1 MSVTNH
7 PVTTN
12 ILVVCAAAIIVIA
25 GLKYAAPMLIPFM
38 LSVFLAVIMLP
49 IMRWLVARKV
59 PEVLAV
65 VFILILLVL
74 CGALMVSFI
83 GGTVNAFYHDLPF
96 YEARLNILL
105 INSAEWLHGFGI
117 TMPDNLLSE
126 YINPNSMMRTV
137 TSVFNSVSGALTN
150 TFLIGFTIM
159 FILLEASG
167 FSAKVKRA
175 FGESTQV
182 LQHFQRI
189 GETVQNYLILKT
201 IISVATG
208 AIVWVSLVIL
218 EVPYAALW
226 GMLAF
231 LLNYIPNIGSI
242 IAAVP
247 PILISLI
254 SQDLMTTLMVCI
266 MYIVVNTVIGNII
279 EPRVMGRSLGMSSL
293 VVFVSLVFW
302 GWVWGPVGMILSIP
316 LTMMLK
322 IILETNPKSRWMAI
336 LLDR

>member
-1 MSVTNH
+1 MSVNNH
-7 PVTTN
+7 PVTTH

-49 IMRWLVARKV
+49 IMRWLVGRKV

-65 VFILILLVL
+65 VVMLILLVL
-74 CGALMVSFI
+74 VAALMATFI

-105 INSAEWLHGFGI
+105 INSAEWLHGYGI
-117 TMPDNLLSE
+117 TLPDNLLSE

-137 TSVFNSVSGALTN
+137 TSVLNSVSGALTN

-189 GETVQNYLILKT
+189 GETIQNYLILKT
-201 IISVATG
+201 MISVATG
-208 AIVWVSLVIL
+208 AIVWVSLIIL
-218 EVPYAALW
+218 DVPYAALW

-242 IAAVP
+242 IAAIP